1 MIRRPPRSTLFPY
14 TTLFRSGQRILRK
27 RREVARMEDSDA
39 AGALVALMER
49 LRNEC
54 PWDRKQTA
62 RDLAGY
68 LLEEC
73 YEVLEALAREDWRE
87 LESELGDLLFQI
99 VFLAKLGQER
109 GAFDFASVAHRI
121 HDKMVARHPHVFGG
135 AAVRDA
141 DGVRVQWEELKRK
154 EREKEGRPPSPFDGV
169 PPALPA
175 LLKAVRLTSR
185 AADLGFDWER
195 DADVLVKLDEEVAE
209 FKAELLAPGGE
220 RKERVAAEIGDLLF
234 TVVNV
239 ARRHGVDPEAALQS
253 TNDKFR
259 RRFEE
264 VARRAKAA
272 GRDVKTT
279 PLAELDALWDQVKSE
294 EEKERFLEL

>member
-1 MIRRPPRSTLFPY
+1 M
-14 TTLFRSGQRILRK
+14 
-27 RREVARMEDSDA
+27 EVSEA

-49 LRNEC
+49 LRKEC

-62 RDLAGY
+62 RDLSGY

-73 YEVLEALAREDWRE
+73 YEVLDALSREDWGE
-87 LESELGDLLFQI
+87 LEGELGDLLFQV
-99 VFLAKLGQER
+99 VFLARLGQER
-109 GAFDFASVAHRI
+109 GAFDFESVARRI
-121 HDKMVARHPHVFGG
+121 HDKMVARHPHVFGD
-135 AAVRDA
+135 AAVHDA
-141 DGVRVQWEELKRK
+141 DGVRIQWEELKRK

-169 PPALPA
+169 PRALPA

-209 FKAELLAPGGE
+209 FKAELSVPGGE
-220 RKERVAAEIGDLLF
+220 GKERVAGEIGDLLF

-239 ARRHGVDPEAALQS
+239 ARRHGVDPEAALQM

-264 VARRAKAA
+264 VAKRAKAA
-272 GRDVKTT
+272 GKEVKAT
-279 PLAELDALWDQVKSE
+279 PLAELDALWNQVKSE
-294 EEKERFLEL
+294 EKEKT

>member
-1 MIRRPPRSTLFPY
+1 MQKKLPTG
-14 TTLFRSGQRILRK
+14 TAG
-27 RREVARMEDSDA
+27 DA
-39 AGALVALMER
+39 AEALVRLMER
-49 LRNEC
+49 LRKEC
-54 PWDRKQTA
+54 PWDRKQTFQT
-62 RDLAGY
+62 LSGY

-73 YEVLEALAREDWRE
+73 YEALDALGREDFGE
-87 LESELGDLLFQI
+87 LEGELGALLFEL
-99 VFLAKLGQER
+99 VFLAELGRER
-109 GAFDFASVAHRI
+109 GDFDFSSVARRI
-121 HDKMVARHPHVFGG
+121 HDKMVARHPHVFGE
-135 AAVRDA
+135 ASVHDA
-141 DGVRVQWEELKRK
+141 EGVRVQWEELKRV

-169 PPALPA
+169 PRALPA

-185 AADLGFDWER
+185 ASDLGFDWER

-239 ARRHGVDPEAALQS
+239 ARRHGVDPEAALQG

-272 GRDVKTT
+272 GKEVKAT
-279 PLAELDALWDQVKSE
+279 PLAELDALWDEVKSE
-294 EEKERFLEL
+294 EKRPRDS

>member
-1 MIRRPPRSTLFPY
+1 
-14 TTLFRSGQRILRK
+14 
-27 RREVARMEDSDA
+27 MEDSDA

-54 PWDRKQTA
+54 PWDRKQTP

-87 LESELGDLLFQI
+87 LEGELGDLLFQI
-99 VFLAKLGQER
+99 VFLAKLGEER
-109 GAFDFASVAHRI
+109 GAFDFSSVARRI
-121 HDKMVARHPHVFGG
+121 HDKMVARHPHVFGE

-141 DGVRVQWEELKRK
+141 EGVRVQWEELKRR

-169 PPALPA
+169 PRALPA

-209 FKAELLAPGGE
+209 FKAELLAPGGK

-239 ARRHGVDPEAALQS
+239 ARRHGVDPEAALQG

-264 VARRAKAA
+264 VARRAKAV
-272 GRDVKTT
+272 GKEVKTT
-279 PLAELDALWDQVKSE
+279 PLADLDALWNAVKIE
-294 EEKERFLEL
+294 EREKEKDS